1 MLGFPVTPAN
11 DLERM
16 TGKPEDSK
24 TVLNQAGQKSAS
36 GKRAAADCERLAE
49 DASQNCPKRRIVDS

>member
-24 TVLNQAGQKSAS
+24 TVLNQDGQKS
-36 GKRAAADCERLAE
+36 
-49 DASQNCPKRRIVDS
+49 